1 MSHQPLSCL
10 TEKGDSPN
18 ETTGNGP
25 PNLAHPNLDTFTP
38 EELLQQ
44 MKELLIENHQLKEA
58 MKLNNQAMKG
68 RFEEL
73 SAWTEKQKEE
83 RLFFEIQSKEAK
95 ERLMAL
101 SHENEKLKE
110 ELEKLKGK
118 TEKSLEV
125 SRLISCD
132 FILLMFRVE
141 SSLSRLLGQNLSR
154 FWLDEYF
161 ASF

>member
-1 MSHQPLSCL
+1 
-10 TEKGDSPN
+10 
-18 ETTGNGP
+18 
-25 PNLAHPNLDTFTP
+25 
-38 EELLQQ
+38 
-44 MKELLIENHQLKEA
+44 
-58 MKLNNQAMKG
+58 MKG

-118 TEKSLEV
+118 MEKSLEV
-125 SRLISCD
+125 SRLVSCD
-132 FILLMFRVE
+132 FILLIFRVE
-141 SSLSRLLGQNLSR
+141 SSLSRLLDQNLSWFR
-154 FWLDEYF
+154 LDENF
-161 ASF
+161 ASFERTVLPEKVAAVSGVVCSLCWGREICMVLTILIIVKRRLWL

>member
-1 MSHQPLSCL
+1 MCEGGLGGWIHQIDTDVGQSHSEPH
-10 TEKGDSPN
+10 
-18 ETTGNGP
+18 
-25 PNLAHPNLDTFTP
+25 A
-38 EELLQQ
+38 
-44 MKELLIENHQLKEA
+44 EA

-83 RLFFEIQSKEAK
+83 RLYFEVQSKEAK

-118 TEKSLEV
+118 TEMSLKV

-132 FILLMFRVE
+132 LI
-141 SSLSRLLGQNLSR
+141 
-154 FWLDEYF
+154 
-161 ASF
+161 